1 MSFHELQFN
10 FLQKVSLF
18 QLLHTMERAIF
29 KCFYSFFSL
38 WIGGYFFP
46 LLSSF
51 LLFLFWRQFR
61 LFLYFFS
68 LKLTLTGTWI
78 CIEFGPVEKQV
89 NARTT
94 STPPVWIS
102 NWLFSF
108 VNQNREITKSNGQ
121 LMTIEAN
128 FKLSDFSKVV
138 LSTVMPVEQTGTI
151 WWKSKTI
158 VYMKKDLRTCSP
170 SFSSE
175 WRENKWKSE
184 TVTLNEGR
192 KLGQ

>member
-1 MSFHELQFN
+1 MNRWL
-10 FLQKVSLF
+10 
-18 QLLHTMERAIF
+18 I
-29 KCFYSFFSL
+29 
-38 WIGGYFFP
+38 FP

-51 LLFLFWRQFR
+51 LSLLFWRQFR
-61 LFLYFFS
+61 LFLYLFS
-68 LKLTLTGTWI
+68 LKLTLTGIWI

-158 VYMKKDLRTCSP
+158 VNMKKDLRTCSP